1 MQWVRTTALVAG
13 AGLLAGA
20 ADAQTKQQ
28 VTGPV
33 ATYWMSAQT
42 QTGFGAMGGGGGGR
56 PSMGAMMGAMM
67 LFMNQGSAG
76 GHKH

>member
-42 QTGFGAMGGGGGGR
+42 QTGFGTERALW
-56 PSMGAMMGAMM
+56 PHLAFTLAFSA
-67 LFMNQGSAG
+67 LFLFLARRRLARA
-76 GHKH
+76 